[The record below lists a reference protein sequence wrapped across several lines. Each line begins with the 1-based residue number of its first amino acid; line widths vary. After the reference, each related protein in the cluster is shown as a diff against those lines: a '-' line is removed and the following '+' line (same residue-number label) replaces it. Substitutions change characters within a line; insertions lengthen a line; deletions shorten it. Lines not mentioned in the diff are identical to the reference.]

1 MMVYELYGIPM
12 KTTIRPATA
21 TDLEHLV
28 PINHTLQYPERQG
41 SFLVQKRQKED
52 FEKLFSISRHFL
64 VPEIDGKVVGY
75 LTVLNEDADY
85 MENEIFAYFAN
96 NYDNFVYVDQIAVDP
111 SIQHQGVGRALYEAL
126 KEIETKRILL
136 DVFIKPDNAGSIAF
150 HESCGCVGLGSNITL
165 KNGNRARVYELK

>member
-1 MMVYELYGIPM
+1 MVYDCWGYRM
-12 KTTIRPATA
+12 KITLRPAVTA
-21 TDLEHLV
+21 DLEHLV
-28 PINHTLQYPERQG
+28 PVNHALQYPERGG
-41 SFLVQKRQKED
+41 SFLVQKRQTED

-85 MENEIFAYFAN
+85 LENEIFAYFVN
-96 NYDNFVYVDQIAVDP
+96 NYDDFVYVDQIAVDP
-111 SIQHQGVGRALYEAL
+111 SVQHHGVGRALYDAL

-150 HESCGCVGLGSNITL
+150 HEACGCVGLGKNLTL
-165 KNGNRARVYELK
+165 KNGNMARVYELK